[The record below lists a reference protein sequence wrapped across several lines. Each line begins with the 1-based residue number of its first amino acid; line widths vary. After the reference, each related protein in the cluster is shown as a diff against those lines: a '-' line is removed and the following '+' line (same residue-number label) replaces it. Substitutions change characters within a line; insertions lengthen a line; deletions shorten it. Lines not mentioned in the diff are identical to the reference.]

1 MLPARVGP
9 GSDPWDDPSE
19 ELPPQRG
26 EPLPAGWEE
35 QVEPGSGMTYWI
47 SITDGET
54 VFERPTEAAAGAGSA
69 APLPPWLPPRA
80 SPSSP
85 SSWPAASAAAAAS
98 TAAPQQPRPVSA
110 AASSADDAAHGDGGN
125 PIAPP
130 PPPPPSALATGPS
143 AAPAAPA
150 STAALASHTASRTG
164 PSGLMSS
171 VRVGLFGARPSGE
184 REYAPR
190 ARRRIPTVVGRNGR
204 GQWEAVVAAVTSP
217 PARARPASVLGPF
230 GSEAEAHAS
239 ARHDAPPV
247 WEDGIACTRCGQGFG
262 LVRRRHHCRNC
273 G

>member
-1 MLPARVGP
+1 MYPARVGP
-9 GSDPWDDPSE
+9 GSDAWDDPSE
-19 ELPPQRG
+19 ELPPQHG

-85 SSWPAASAAAAAS
+85 SAA
-98 TAAPQQPRPVSA
+98 PVSA
-110 AASSADDAAHGDGGN
+110 AASSAADAAHDDGGI
-125 PIAPP
+125 PMAPP
-130 PPPPPSALATGPS
+130 PPPLPSALVTGPS
-143 AAPAAPA
+143 AALAAPA
-150 STAALASHTASRTG
+150 STAALAAHMASRTGPSGLMSSSHTASRTG

-230 GSEAEAHAS
+230 GSEGEAHAS

-247 WEDGIACTRCGQGFG
+247 WDDGSACTRCGQGFG